1 MTTGGFGFRTSEPW
15 RRAARRPA
23 LAGRPDYKR
32 GIGNY
37 TKRLYV
43 RPEWA
48 GKRLFLRFEGA
59 NSIADLFVDGRH
71 VGEHRG
77 GYDAFVFEITDRV
90 QCGRE
95 HTIEVRVNNG
105 EQLDVMPLVGD
116 FNFYGASTATCTCSS
131 PILSASRR
139 STAPHRVFSLSSRR
153 SASAAPR

>member
-77 GYDAFVFEITDRV
+77 GYGAFVFEIT
-90 QCGRE
+90 
-95 HTIEVRVNNG
+95 
-105 EQLDVMPLVGD
+105 
-116 FNFYGASTATCTCSS
+116 TAC
-131 PILSASRR
+131 
-139 STAPHRVFSLSSRR
+139 
-153 SASAAPR
+153 SAAANTRSRCGSTTASSWT